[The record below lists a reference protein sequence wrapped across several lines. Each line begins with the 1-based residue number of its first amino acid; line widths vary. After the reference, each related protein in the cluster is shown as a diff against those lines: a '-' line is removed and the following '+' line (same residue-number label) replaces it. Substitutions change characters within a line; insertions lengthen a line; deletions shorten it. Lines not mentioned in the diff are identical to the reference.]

1 MQQVGDLRQGWEM
14 EKAAAV
20 QKKAKKAKAPEAPAA
35 ADELF
40 PEEEV
45 DAPVNT
51 KNLFDDSDDSDAEA
65 EKPTEKQ
72 DKAEGV
78 KEGST
83 QQDLFGDSDDSDE
96 EDANANAKTGSKE
109 NAETT
114 EKAETTSTQQEL
126 FGDSSD
132 GDSDEELVPPGAKRG
147 AAESDEQPAKKRK
160 VVEDS
165 VLEDSD

>member
-1 MQQVGDLRQGWEM
+1 MEQVEDLRAGWET

-20 QKKAKKAKAPEAPAA
+20 QKKVKKAKGPPEAPAA
-35 ADELF
+35 ADLLF
-40 PEEEV
+40 PEEEA

-65 EKPTEKQ
+65 DKPTEKQ
-72 DKAEGV
+72 DKAQGE

-96 EDANANAKTGSKE
+96 ENANSIAKAGSKE
-109 NAETT
+109 KAEIT
-114 EKAETTSTQQEL
+114 EKAETTTTQQEL

-132 GDSDEELVPPGAKRG
+132 DGSDEELVPPGAKRG
-147 AAESDEQPAKKRK
+147 ADESDEQPAKKRK
-160 VVEDS
+160 V
-165 VLEDSD
+165 LEDSD